1 MATKNKYEYTSTQ
14 IVAAT
19 CSHCCDATSPLP
31 PLPYPSF
38 NKKTGRKKACE
49 SEEEGMAEGGGKWAV
64 RPMGTQNGKRKC
76 G

>member
-31 PLPYPSF
+31 PLPYHSF

-49 SEEEGMAEGGGKWAV
+49 SDGGGREGENGQSAQWE
-64 RPMGTQNGKRKC
+64 TQNGKRKC

>member
-49 SEEEGMAEGGGKWAV
+49 SEEEGMGEGGNGQCAQWE
-64 RPMGTQNGKRKC
+64 TQNGKRKC